1 MMSSGK
7 VVYSDLHMRLLIV
20 EDEEIV
26 AQNLK
31 NVLTLKGFA
40 VDHIADALKARTR
53 ILMYRN
59 EYDLILM
66 DLGLPGM
73 NGVALTTLLREEG
86 VTTPI
91 IIVTAES
98 ETASKIAL
106 LNSGAD
112 DYIVKPFSPEELLA
126 RVNSVL
132 RRPVVATPVVHS
144 VGDLEINTATRR
156 VRAGETDIPLTLKEY
171 SLFECF
177 LRRPNE
183 VLTREDLCNQ
193 VWDFNSLTLSN
204 VLDVHMKNLRKK
216 LADHQAARFETIRG
230 VGYRLVA

>member
-1 MMSSGK
+1 
-7 VVYSDLHMRLLIV
+7 MRLLIV
-20 EDEEIV
+20 EDEAII

-31 NVLTLKGFA
+31 KLLEQNGFA
-40 VDHIADALKARTR
+40 VDWIPDALKARTR
-53 ILMYRN
+53 VLLYRN
-59 EYDLILM
+59 DYNLVLL

-73 NGVALTTLLREEG
+73 SGMALTTSLREQG
-86 VTTPI
+86 ITIPI
-91 IIVTAES
+91 IILTGQSDTA
-98 ETASKIAL
+98 TKIQL

-112 DYIVKPFSPEELLA
+112 DYVVKPFSPEELMA
-126 RVNSVL
+126 RINSVL
-132 RRPVVATPVVHS
+132 RRPVVAQPVVHT
-144 VGDLEINTATRR
+144 VGDIEINTATRR
-156 VRAGETDIPLTLKEY
+156 VRAGNADVPLTLKEY

-177 LRRPNE
+177 VRRPNE

-216 LADHQAARFETIRG
+216 LNVTENSARFETVRG